1 VADVRSA
8 AVTAEPRPEV
18 YMSHAQVASRSQPYV
33 LENPLPPPQV
43 LAAVGIYGVAT
54 YIVTQRTREVRLRL
68 ALGATQVPPSES
80 LRIE

>member
-1 VADVRSA
+1 M
-8 AVTAEPRPEV
+8 TAYPSFFP
-18 YMSHAQVASRSQPYV
+18 SSTPA
-33 LENPLPPPQV
+33 QV

-68 ALGATQVPPSES
+68 APGATQVPPSES